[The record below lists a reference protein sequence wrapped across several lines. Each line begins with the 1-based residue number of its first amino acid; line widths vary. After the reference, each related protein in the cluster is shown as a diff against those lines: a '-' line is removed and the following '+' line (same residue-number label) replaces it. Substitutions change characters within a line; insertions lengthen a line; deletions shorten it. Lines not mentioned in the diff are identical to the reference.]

1 MTRRQRRVLALCI
14 ALGAPIAP
22 ACGARTGFAPPPLPV
37 DAAVDQATTDALDE
51 AVDVRVVEEPD
62 AFEEPPADVVQP
74 IDVNLPEAPDL
85 CPDAGET
92 LVYVITT
99 EDRLYSFY
107 PPTLAFELIGTVQCH
122 DSEPFSMAVNR
133 QGIAFSVFQDGTL
146 FRIDT
151 ATAACQATTYAI
163 DQLGF
168 LTFGMG
174 YAADTNDAGET
185 LYVAQA
191 VPMQTSHG
199 LATIDTTTMKASFVG
214 QFTPPIPGAELTGT
228 GDGRLFAFFTNPTG
242 SGSHIVEVDRMT
254 GAILGDNPL
263 MVGAPND
270 GYAFAFWGGVFWV
283 FTEQGG
289 PTTVTRFDPS
299 TKSETTV
306 TTMNDTVVGAG
317 VSTCAPQ

>member
-1 MTRRQRRVLALCI
+1 MTARRRRVLALCI

-22 ACGARTGFAPPPLPV
+22 ACGARTGFAPPPPPV
-37 DAAVDQATTDALDE
+37 DAAVDQATGDALDE

-62 AFEEPPADVVQP
+62 AFEEADVVQP
-74 IDVNLPEAPDL
+74 LDVSLPEAPDL
-85 CPDAGET
+85 CPDAGQT

-107 PPTLAFELIGTVQCH
+107 PPTLAFELIGTVECPSP
-122 DSEPFSMAVNR
+122 SEPFSMAVDR
-133 QGIAFSVFQDGTL
+133 QGIAFSVFSDGTL
-146 FRIDT
+146 FRVDT
-151 ATAACQATTYAI
+151 ATAACQPTTYDI
-163 DQLGF
+163 VQLGF

-191 VPMQTSHG
+191 SSGQTSHG

-214 QFTPPIPGAELTGT
+214 QFTPPIQGAELTGT

-242 SGSHIVEVDRMT
+242 SGSHIVEVDRTT

-263 MVGAPND
+263 MVGAPED

-283 FTEQGG
+283 FTEQQG